1 MDENYQWGRSYLLTF
16 KNPENGTIVQIDKLR
31 MSFSAELYVNNKDN
45 TDKGTISIYNMSD
58 ATVNL
63 LDTRFGTMSLSVG
76 YNGNVKQLITGD
88 VINVQTSRSGND
100 KVTAFVLKPNF
111 TDLTKTKISYS
122 FPEEIYLGSV
132 VKEIAKQLNL
142 SFVDSTTG
150 EWRQIKCQYG
160 YPAHGT
166 GKQVLDDIATTYG
179 IEWKITSDNALVI
192 TDRYGFSGGE
202 GEKTIALSP
211 KTGMLEHPFFDTEEI
226 SKSIGQSLNKKN
238 EVFIEIKPL
247 KPKKDGTPRKG
258 KKYRARRY
266 GVRVKA
272 LINPEM
278 RPNSLFKVETDDS
291 TFNDLFRVRSI
302 KFDGDTR
309 GGDWYMEVFGDAVEG
324 VEFA

>member
-1 MDENYQWGRSYLLTF
+1 
-16 KNPENGTIVQIDKLR
+16 
-31 MSFSAELYVNNKDN
+31 
-45 TDKGTISIYNMSD
+45 
-58 ATVNL
+58 
-63 LDTRFGTMSLSVG
+63 
-76 YNGNVKQLITGD
+76 
-88 VINVQTSRSGND
+88 
-100 KVTAFVLKPNF
+100 
-111 TDLTKTKISYS
+111 
-122 FPEEIYLGSV
+122 
-132 VKEIAKQLNL
+132 
-142 SFVDSTTG
+142 
-150 EWRQIKCQYG
+150 
-160 YPAHGT
+160 
-166 GKQVLDDIATTYG
+166 VLDDIATTYG

-202 GEKTIALSP
+202 GEKTIVLSP

-238 EVFIEIKPL
+238 EVFIEIPPL
-247 KPKKDGTPRKG
+247 KPKKDGTPRKV